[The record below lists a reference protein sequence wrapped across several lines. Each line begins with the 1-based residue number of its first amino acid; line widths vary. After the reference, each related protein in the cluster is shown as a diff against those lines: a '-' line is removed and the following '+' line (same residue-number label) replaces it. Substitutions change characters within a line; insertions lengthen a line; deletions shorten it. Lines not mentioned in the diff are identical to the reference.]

1 MQVEHSVLVNAA
13 PERLFALYA
22 DVPNWNRWDPDTKAS
37 TICGPFQAG
46 TSGSL
51 TPTKG
56 NTVPMLLTSVV
67 PNRSFTIEAKIPL
80 FRMVFEHE
88 LLPVNKATQVIHR
101 VTFSGALAFLLGRVI
116 GSQLNKG
123 LPVTLAKL
131 KATAE
136 ATKGVA

>member
-1 MQVEHSVLVNAA
+1 MKVEHSVLVNAA

-37 TICGPFQAG
+37 HIDGPFQAG
-46 TSGSL
+46 TTGSL

-56 NTVPMLLTSVV
+56 NSVPMLLTSVV
-67 PNRSFTIEAKIPL
+67 PNRSFTVEAKIPL

-88 LLPVNKATQVIHR
+88 LLPADGATNVVHR
-101 VTFSGALAFLLGRVI
+101 VTFSGPLAFFLGRII

-136 ATKGVA
+136 ATN

>member
-13 PERLFALYA
+13 PERLFSLYA
-22 DVPNWNRWDPDTKAS
+22 DVSNWNRWDPDTKAS
-37 TICGPFQAG
+37 SIGGPFQAG
-46 TSGSL
+46 TRGSL

-67 PNRSFTIEAKIPL
+67 SDRSFTVEVRIPL

-88 LLPVNKATQVIHR
+88 LLPMEEATKVIHR

-131 KATAE
+131 KASAE
-136 ATKGVA
+136 A